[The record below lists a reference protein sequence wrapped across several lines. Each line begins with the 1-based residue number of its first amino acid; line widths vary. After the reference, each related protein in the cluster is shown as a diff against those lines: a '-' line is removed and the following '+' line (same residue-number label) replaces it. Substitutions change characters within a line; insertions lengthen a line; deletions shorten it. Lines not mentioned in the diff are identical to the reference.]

1 MTEPDRAGG
10 RLLRRA
16 GRHWRWGREQGWSR
30 LVEEDDLDPRA
41 RAGRALARARWRR
54 AEGRRPGQTVP
65 VLVVGLQ
72 RSGTNLVLRVLGS
85 SPAVEVHGENDR
97 RLFHRFRVDDDR
109 LAAAVARSRQAAVV
123 VKPLC
128 DSHRTA
134 ELLAATRSDRALAVW
149 VHRAVDDRARS
160 AVAKFGAHNRD
171 VLVGLT
177 RGSSPGAWQAGG
189 LGPEEVDLVR
199 GLEPDR
205 LDPHSAAAL
214 FWYLRN
220 SIPFGTSVVAP
231 LVDRP
236 DVHVL
241 SYDAL
246 RADPLRTGQALL
258 RVVGAPPEHLD
269 AGAVRRGAPGPR
281 LDLDPRVRRL
291 CDDLGARLDEWQVRR
306 IG

>member
-1 MTEPDRAGG
+1 MSEPDGTR
-10 RLLRRA
+10 RLLGRA
-16 GRHWRWGREQGWSR
+16 ARHWRWGREQGWAR

-41 RAGRALARARWRR
+41 RVVGALARARWRR
-54 AEGRRPGQTVP
+54 VAGRAPGQALP

-97 RLFHRFRVDDDR
+97 RLFHRFRVEEDR
-109 LAAAVARSRQAAVV
+109 LAGAVARSRHAAVV

-134 ELLAATRSDRALAVW
+134 ELLAATGSDRAIAVW
-149 VHRAVDDRARS
+149 VHRTVDDRARS

-171 VLVGLT
+171 VLVAIAEGA
-177 RGSSPGAWQAGG
+177 SPAAWQAGG
-189 LGPEEVDLVR
+189 LGPPEREMVR
-199 GLEPDR
+199 GLEPHR
-205 LDPHSAAAL
+205 LDPFSAAAL
-214 FWYLRN
+214 FWFLRN
-220 SIPFGTSVVAP
+220 SIPFGTSAVAP

-236 DVHVL
+236 DVRPL

-246 RADPLRTGQALL
+246 RADPVGTGRALL
-258 RVVGAPPEHLD
+258 AAVGAPPLHLD
-269 AGAVRRGAPGPR
+269 PRAVRHGVPGPR
-281 LDLDPRVRRL
+281 LDLDSRIRRL
-291 CDDLGARLDEWQVRR
+291 CDDLGDRLDGWQRHR